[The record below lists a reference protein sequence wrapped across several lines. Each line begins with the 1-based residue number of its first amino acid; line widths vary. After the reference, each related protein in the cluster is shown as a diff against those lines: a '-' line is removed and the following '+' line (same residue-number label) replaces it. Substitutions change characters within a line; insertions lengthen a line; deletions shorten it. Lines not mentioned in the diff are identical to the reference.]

1 MMLERVFQS
10 ILGYD
15 ISKIRANFR
24 AGHGFKSEARH
35 RWRGSP
41 INSGD
46 FGGGG
51 GGGRESGAE
60 RLHQIPRPGSGSEDS
75 EWSRVRSRELIR
87 AEG

>member
-51 GGGRESGAE
+51 GGERVERSGYIRSHVRDPVVKIA
-60 RLHQIPRPGSGSEDS
+60 SGP
-75 EWSRVRSRELIR
+75 
-87 AEG
+87 A